1 MQGSGRWMH
10 KEWIISIRVLL
21 VIWSV
26 VHISPGVGLR
36 LQNDFVM
43 VSAVSGW
50 VVSFTS
56 SGWARSHLT
65 RFPCVSRLI
74 GTGRGVST
82 LCVRF
87 IKTPPR
93 AGGCDAAW
101 ALLFEEMITGPD
113 PSVHIFLPHPPAPEN
128 LSLLHH
134 HTNRHDACFLI
145 DLKSLIFIV

>member
-10 KEWIISIRVLL
+10 KEWIINFRVLL

-56 SGWARSHLT
+56 SRWVGEVSSDPVP
-65 RFPCVSRLI
+65 PCQQAD
-74 GTGRGVST
+74 TDWPW
-82 LCVRF
+82 C
-87 IKTPPR
+87 
-93 AGGCDAAW
+93 
-101 ALLFEEMITGPD
+101 
-113 PSVHIFLPHPPAPEN
+113 
-128 LSLLHH
+128 
-134 HTNRHDACFLI
+134 
-145 DLKSLIFIV
+145 